1 MDTANFEL
9 WGQPRP
15 FKRDGEV
22 RVLVVDDNESA
33 RGAIAAYLTLEG
45 MHVCAVAGYCEALS
59 ASADWK
65 PDVAVLDIM
74 MPVHDGFQTA
84 QALRDRFD
92 DYVGIVAFTATDSSF
107 VKSHPASRF
116 LFDGYCQ
123 KGTSPER
130 LVRVLESLLANKAHR
145 QSANSN
151 FVGSN
156 DSLAMNPTGRS

>member
-1 MDTANFEL
+1 MNTANCEV

-15 FKRDGEV
+15 FRRDGEV

-45 MHVCAVAGYCEALS
+45 MHVCAVEGYCEALS

-74 MPVHDGFQTA
+74 MPV

-92 DYVGIVAFTATDSSF
+92 DYVCIVAFTATDSSF
-107 VKSHPASRF
+107 VKSHPASRL

-123 KGTSPER
+123 KGTSPKR
-130 LVRVLESLLANKAHR
+130 LVRILESLLANKAHR
-145 QSANSN
+145 NRRTQTSS
-151 FVGSN
+151 
-156 DSLAMNPTGRS
+156 DRTIRWR